1 LFATDLDIE
10 AADTRPISSTVI
22 TVGRRAD
29 NDSSVAAIAI
39 LPALTSEEERKL
51 PSYVSLN
58 VVKHVA
64 RACDVKNSQRPTTR
78 NRTRQ

>member
-1 LFATDLDIE
+1 ME

-29 NDSSVAAIAI
+29 NDSSVAVIAI
-39 LPALTSEEERKL
+39 LPALPSEEERKL
-51 PSYVSLN
+51 PSHVSLN

-64 RACDVKNSQRPTTR
+64 RANRCDRVPLKLVSIPSLGSVR
-78 NRTRQ
+78 